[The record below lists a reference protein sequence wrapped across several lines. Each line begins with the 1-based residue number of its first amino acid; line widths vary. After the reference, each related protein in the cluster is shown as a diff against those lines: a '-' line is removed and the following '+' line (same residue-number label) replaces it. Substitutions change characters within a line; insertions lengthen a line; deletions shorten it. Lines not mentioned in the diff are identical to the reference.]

1 MTSSVSACVQFNDL
15 LLVSAESS
23 WNITGGDKFRAKYSF
38 NLNHT
43 KVRADVI
50 TRDDQRCVHA

>member
-1 MTSSVSACVQFNDL
+1 MTSSVCVQFNDL
-15 LLVSAESS
+15 LLVSSESS

-50 TRDDQRCVHA
+50 TRDNKLAVYV